1 MRAVIDSLVW
11 DARFASE
18 GLAWQQQERLRRFL
32 RGPGLRTLQ
41 ARLQA
46 QMPADG
52 RVLHIDRLELDLGRF
67 TPDAP
72 LGQWAERLDGALLQ
86 ALQRLPGSS
95 RSRDAHEL
103 AQFSHYLQ
111 QGALPW
117 SARSA
122 QDLAGWLARL
132 ARRHG
137 PGLWEALQRL
147 APGEQVLQRL
157 ALITPHGGLQ
167 ALIAVRAPELA
178 AALELLDA
186 QWLNPLQARGRL
198 SLYQRQR
205 LQQAL
210 RVAGLRALW
219 GGATLAGPRLQGLI
233 QALIQA
239 HAELLGPA
247 WAALANGLPRPT
259 RPRSALAR
267 QLLQALWPDSVDEHS
282 PTVTPQQRRR
292 SPLLAA
298 ALAQLDEALNGGRA
312 QDGARLQ
319 RLLLGLAEQLPQELP
334 LLLRAW
340 AREGRRRRGWAASLA
355 PASLGLVMHL
365 MQASEPASAAAPL
378 RVPSSA
384 PSWMESLRQFALRML
399 ARPGSP
405 PLTLSALQQH
415 LLDHSL
421 QTLAETGRL
430 PQTHAGWQALW
441 QQGWQRLQQD
451 DAGPAAAAAATEP
464 APDWGSQLDAL
475 LAAAPQRWSAT
486 QRLQFS
492 RLLERESDAER
503 WLARY
508 RPAQRWAL
516 LNQAAGRE
524 AATLQACSGLLQR
537 ALQVLQPQAKAAE
550 TERQHWRWL
559 LRPLLIEGQ
568 APRPETL
575 VRRWAM
581 QLHRALPQGSLAR
594 CFARLD
600 RVLAGLSAW
609 ADPVLARLRRGLRRA
624 PSRAEHYELGLRVD
638 RPAAV
643 PPARPDPVDA
653 DSPIYIADAGLVMLA
668 AYAER
673 LFGRLALLEAGRF
686 KSPAAQSLAVAALG
700 YLAAGHEIGHGVG
713 SEAQQVLAKLLCGVP
728 PAQVLPAPEPL
739 GEERRALLD
748 ALLGAVIAHWKA
760 VGNTSVEGLRQSFLR
775 RGGRLTRKP
784 GDADE
789 QAWRLLVEPKPFD
802 LLLDRLPWSF
812 STIRLPWMTGVL
824 HVDWR

>member
-41 ARLQA
+41 ARLQT

-52 RVLHIDRLELDLGRF
+52 RVLRIDTLELDLGRF

-72 LGQWAERLDGALLQ
+72 LRQWAERLDGALAQ

-95 RSRDAHEL
+95 HSRDAHEL

-178 AALELLDA
+178 AALALLDA
-186 QWLNPLQARGRL
+186 QWLHPLQARGRL

-233 QALIQA
+233 QALIQS
-239 HAELLGPA
+239 HGQVLGPG
-247 WAALANGLPRPT
+247 WPALAAGLPRPT

-267 QLLQALWPDSVDEHS
+267 QLLQALWPDGVDGPS
-282 PTVTPQQRRR
+282 PAATPQQRRR

-298 ALAQLDEALNGGRA
+298 ALAQLDEALNSGRA

-355 PASLGLVMHL
+355 PASLGLLMHL
-365 MQASEPASAAAPL
+365 MRAPEPAASPSS
-378 RVPSSA
+378 VPSSA

-421 QTLAETGRL
+421 QALAETGRL

-441 QQGWQRLQQD
+441 LQGWQRLQP
-451 DAGPAAAAAATEP
+451 GEPEPATVMAAP

-475 LAAAPQRWSAT
+475 LAAAPQRWSAA

-508 RPAQRWAL
+508 RPAQRWVL
-516 LNQAAGRE
+516 LRQAAGGE
-524 AATLQACSGLLQR
+524 AAALQACSGLLQR
-537 ALQVLQPQAKAAE
+537 ALQALQPQARAAE
-550 TERQHWRWL
+550 TERLHWRWL
-559 LRPLLIEGQ
+559 LRPLLVEGQ

-581 QLHRALPQGSLAR
+581 QLQRALPQGSLAR

-624 PSRAEHYELGLRVD
+624 PSRAEHYELGLQME
-638 RPAAV
+638 RPAAAA
-643 PPARPDPVDA
+643 PARPEPLASDG
-653 DSPIYIADAGLVMLA
+653 PIYIADAGLVMLA

-686 KSPAAQSLAVAALG
+686 KHPAAQSLAVAALG
-700 YLAAGHEIGHGVG
+700 YLATGDEVGHGVG
-713 SEAQQVLAKLLCGVP
+713 SEAEQVLAKLLCGVP

-739 GEERRALLD
+739 GEDRRALLD

-812 STIRLPWMTGVL
+812 ATIRLPWMTGVL

>member
-1 MRAVIDSLVW
+1 MRTVIDSLVW

-18 GLAWQQQERLRRFL
+18 SLAWQQQERLCRFL

-46 QMPADG
+46 QAPADG
-52 RVLHIDRLELDLGRF
+52 RVLHIDTLELDLGRF

-72 LGQWAERLDGALLQ
+72 LRQWAERLDGALLQ
-86 ALQRLPGSS
+86 ALQRLPGTS

-117 SARSA
+117 SARSS

-147 APGEQVLQRL
+147 APGEHVLQRL

-198 SLYQRQR
+198 RLYQRQR

-210 RVAGLRALW
+210 RVAGLRTLW

-239 HAELLGPA
+239 HAELLGPG
-247 WAALANGLPRPT
+247 WAALANGLARPT

-267 QLLQALWPDSVDEHS
+267 QLLQALWPDSADGPS
-282 PTVTPQQRRR
+282 PTVTPRQRRR

-298 ALAQLDEALNGGRA
+298 ALAQLDEALNSGRA

-319 RLLLGLAEQLPQELP
+319 RLLLGLAQQLPQELP

-365 MQASEPASAAAPL
+365 MQACEPASATATL

-421 QTLAETGRL
+421 QALAETGRL

-441 QQGWQRLQQD
+441 LQGWQRLQHD
-451 DAGPAAAAAATEP
+451 GAAPATAATGP
-464 APDWGSQLDAL
+464 TPNWGSQLDAL
-475 LAAAPQRWSAT
+475 LAAAPQRWSAA
-486 QRLQFS
+486 QRLQFA
-492 RLLERESDAER
+492 RLLERDSDAER

-508 RPAQRWAL
+508 RPAQRWVL
-516 LNQAAGRE
+516 LNQAFSGVE
-524 AATLQACSGLLQR
+524 SATLRACSGLLQR
-537 ALQVLQPQAKAAE
+537 ALQTLQPQAKQAE
-550 TERQHWRWL
+550 IAHRHWRWL
-559 LRPLLIEGQ
+559 LRPLLLEGQ

-609 ADPVLARLRRGLRRA
+609 ADPVLARLRQGLRRA
-624 PSRAEHYELGLRVD
+624 PSRAEHYELGLQIE
-638 RPAAV
+638 RPAAAA
-643 PPARPDPVDA
+643 PARPDPIA
-653 DSPIYIADAGLVMLA
+653 SEGPIYIADAGLVMLA

-686 KSPAAQSLAVAALG
+686 KNPAAQSLAVAALG
-700 YLAAGHEIGHGVG
+700 YLAAGDETG
-713 SEAQQVLAKLLCGVP
+713 SEAEQVLAKLLCGVS

-748 ALLGAVIAHWKA
+748 ALLSAVIAHWKA
-760 VGNTSVEGLRQSFLR
+760 VGNTSVEGMRQSFLR

-812 STIRLPWMTGVL
+812 ATLKLPWMQGVL
-824 HVDWR
+824 HVGWR